1 MKAFFLILLSF
12 YSLLISSCIVP
23 ESTHIAPN
31 FYLLSYSNSDENYTV
46 SKILNFKDLNKSV
59 PSNAFYI
66 KQVELPFYLDDSRI
80 VHRVDNGEIR
90 FFENERW
97 GEPLEE
103 GVGRVLGANL
113 SHALNSHFYSVFPHR
128 KRNGVHYEIS
138 ISIDRFERVSNTEIL
153 LKGSWELYS
162 KDFKECVH
170 PLLNGQEIVS
180 VMVNERE
187 AKNSMIN
194 EVNAL
199 SESLNVFADRIA
211 SSMSNVSKSFNS
223 DL

>member
-1 MKAFFLILLSF
+1 MKASILILISF
-12 YSLLISSCIVP
+12 YSLFISSCIVP

-31 FYLLSYSNSDENYTV
+31 FYLLSHSNLDENYTA
-46 SKILNFKDLNKSV
+46 SKILNFKDLNKSIS
-59 PSNAFYI
+59 SNAFYI

-80 VHRVDNGEIR
+80 VHRTDNGKIR

-113 SHALNSHFYSVFPHR
+113 ARALNSHFYSVFPHR
-128 KRNGVHYEIS
+128 KRNGVHYDIS
-138 ISIDRFERVSNTEIL
+138 ISFDRFERVSDREIL

-162 KDFKECVH
+162 KDFREGVH

-180 VMVNERE
+180 VEISERE
-187 AKNSMIN
+187 AKNSIIN
-194 EVNAL
+194 EVHAL
-199 SESLNVFADRIA
+199 SDSLNVFAERIA
-211 SSMSNVSKSFNS
+211 SSMSSVSKYSNS